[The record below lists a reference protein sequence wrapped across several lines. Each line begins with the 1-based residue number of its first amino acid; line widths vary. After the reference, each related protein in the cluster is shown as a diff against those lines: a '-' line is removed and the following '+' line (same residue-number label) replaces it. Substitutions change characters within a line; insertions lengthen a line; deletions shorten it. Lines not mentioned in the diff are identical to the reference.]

1 RLSSNPNYRERK
13 SPILI
18 GGTMDE
24 EGETILFYSVNET
37 FVCWNIDDCPVPV
50 DTDLGSIVDNF
61 EHALHQM
68 GFEGRMSINVDC
80 KKLNSNEEAL
90 FKAGRI
96 FYLPYTTQ
104 DYRKF
109 GTRPTLDMTFY
120 MLSVLRET
128 APILANLAVVVKPNI
143 DPGSELHR
151 VLHCLKSRG
160 HNVLLVELPPDE
172 KCLFSVDSL
181 LKNSRFLG
189 GGKPRAKKE
198 LTPEE
203 MREMQRPYD
212 SEEEEE
218 EDGSYDVSD
227 LSNQKMLDFS
237 ERIKHVKGP
246 RTVVFWDAIDC
257 PFPLCFSP
265 EQIFQK
271 IKSVLMKKGTND
283 NITIWAYVDERSWR
297 DKCLGNKTW
306 DSRIY
311 FLPAGDRRVRMLN
324 DMFLQSRDA
333 PLHHCPGLLILVSNH
348 FSGDPF
354 YMELFEDMQHKNY
367 HPFLIIPREHS
378 NISESPDEWPLS
390 LFNRPRKSSQGPLPK
405 KPKLD
410 AA

>member
-1 RLSSNPNYRERK
+1 
-13 SPILI
+13 
-18 GGTMDE
+18 
-24 EGETILFYSVNET
+24 
-37 FVCWNIDDCPVPV
+37 
-50 DTDLGSIVDNF
+50 
-61 EHALHQM
+61 
-68 GFEGRMSINVDC
+68 
-80 KKLNSNEEAL
+80 
-90 FKAGRI
+90 
-96 FYLPYTTQ
+96 
-104 DYRKF
+104 
-109 GTRPTLDMTFY
+109 
-120 MLSVLRET
+120 
-128 APILANLAVVVKPNI
+128 
-143 DPGSELHR
+143 
-151 VLHCLKSRG
+151 
-160 HNVLLVELPPDE
+160 
-172 KCLFSVDSL
+172 
-181 LKNSRFLG
+181 
-189 GGKPRAKKE
+189 
-198 LTPEE
+198 
-203 MREMQRPYD
+203 
-212 SEEEEE
+212 
-218 EDGSYDVSD
+218 
-227 LSNQKMLDFS
+227 MLDFS

-324 DMFLQSRDA
+324 DMYLQCRDA

-367 HPFLIIPREHS
+367 HPFLITPREHS
-378 NISESPDEWPLS
+378 NISESPDEWPQS
-390 LFNRPRKSSQGPLPK
+390 LFARKSSQGPLPK

>member
-1 RLSSNPNYRERK
+1 
-13 SPILI
+13 
-18 GGTMDE
+18 MDE

-96 FYLPYTTQ
+96 FYLPY
-104 DYRKF
+104 
-109 GTRPTLDMTFY
+109 
-120 MLSVLRET
+120 
-128 APILANLAVVVKPNI
+128 A
-143 DPGSELHR
+143 
-151 VLHCLKSRG
+151 
-160 HNVLLVELPPDE
+160 LL
-172 KCLFSVDSL
+172 
-181 LKNSRFLG
+181 
-189 GGKPRAKKE
+189 
-198 LTPEE
+198 
-203 MREMQRPYD
+203 
-212 SEEEEE
+212 
-218 EDGSYDVSD
+218 
-227 LSNQKMLDFS
+227 
-237 ERIKHVKGP
+237 
-246 RTVVFWDAIDC
+246 
-257 PFPLCFSP
+257 
-265 EQIFQK
+265 
-271 IKSVLMKKGTND
+271 KKGTND

-333 PLHHCPGLLILVSNH
+333 PLHHCLGLLILVSNH

-354 YMELFEDMQHKNY
+354 YMELFEDMEHQNY

-378 NISESPDEWPLS
+378 NISESPDEWPQS